1 MVYPKLQIIIDHLKN
16 LDNSP
21 KSKLGFDMNWEH
33 FETRRSTHPCGSAC
47 CIGGH
52 AAILLGEDYE
62 GSITDAV
69 EELCEVPDN
78 VARKICWPSGYYRAP
93 LENAIEM
100 LEKCRD
106 TGMVDWSCDGKYEP
120 T

>member
-1 MVYPKLQIIIDHLKN
+1 MVYPKLQIIIDHFKN

-21 KSKLGFDMNWEH
+21 MSKLGFDMNYEH
-33 FETRRSTHPCGSAC
+33 SQKRKSTHPCGSAC

-52 AAILLGEDYE
+52 AALLLNRDHLD
-62 GSITDAV
+62 ITDAV
-69 EELCEVPDN
+69 EKLCEVPDHI
-78 VARKICWPSGYYRAP
+78 ARSICWPSGYYRAP

-120 T
+120 R